1 MRPLLA
7 AAAAAVVLFCPE
19 AFAVAQRT
27 FVSTAGSDANTVANC
42 SLVSPCRSFSSALTV
57 TQSDGEIVVLDSGG
71 YGRVTIDKS
80 VAIIAPAGVYA
91 GISVFFGTNGV
102 DVNGAGIVVALRGLI
117 INGQGGATGILFT
130 QGARLYI
137 EQCTISNVG
146 LHGIALLAGET
157 FITDTIVRDNG
168 SNGIWAEGSIDVT
181 IDRTRI
187 ERNGSAGVRVLNGPT
202 LTVTASVVAGNLGIG
217 GFDIDGDDGSS
228 HTVVAITESSISR
241 NVNDGINAGS
251 TGAGSLVRLALARNA
266 LIRNNTGG
274 VIMSADTGI
283 LTATITDN
291 VIARSGNGIY
301 ANGAGLSATI
311 AMNAISTGNGIGL
324 RQVGGSNT

>member
-1 MRPLLA
+1 M
-7 AAAAAVVLFCPE
+7 
-19 AFAVAQRT
+19 
-27 FVSTAGSDANTVANC
+27 
-42 SLVSPCRSFSSALTV
+42 
-57 TQSDGEIVVLDSGG
+57 
-71 YGRVTIDKS
+71 
-80 VAIIAPAGVYA
+80 
-91 GISVFFGTNGV
+91 
-102 DVNGAGIVVALRGLI
+102 
-117 INGQGGATGILFT
+117 
-130 QGARLYI
+130 
-137 EQCTISNVG
+137 
-146 LHGIALLAGET
+146 
-157 FITDTIVRDNG
+157 
-168 SNGIWAEGSIDVT
+168 
-181 IDRTRI
+181 
-187 ERNGSAGVRVLNGPT
+187 LNGPT